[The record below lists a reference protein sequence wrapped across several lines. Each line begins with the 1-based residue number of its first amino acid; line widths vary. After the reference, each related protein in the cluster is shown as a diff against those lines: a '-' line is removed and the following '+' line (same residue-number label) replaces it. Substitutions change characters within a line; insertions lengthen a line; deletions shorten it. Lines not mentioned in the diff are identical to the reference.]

1 MTYHLY
7 SVVGSTRKR
16 ISDGHAKPEI
26 AMDAGNLWLST
37 EGYEIAEN
45 WFNVGVFHVL
55 IYRGLNRPGL
65 GRLIIE
71 PERAKDA

>member
-1 MTYHLY
+1 M
-7 SVVGSTRKR
+7 S
-16 ISDGHAKPEI
+16 
-26 AMDAGNLWLST
+26 AGNRWLET

-45 WFNVGVFHVL
+45 WFNVGGFYVL

-71 PERAKDA
+71 SVRAKDA